1 MSLFI
6 HGILQHLESEPW
18 HYWLYFCSSCCLNFS
33 FSSSSSLSATAA
45 YETIVFLLLLLVVGL
60 HDCWHLYGL
69 VTASF
74 WIPAVLVLF
83 PFSFCIP
90 LLMWLEL
97 PFFKEGKREDS
108 TIAGLH
114 SGFKDN
120 LQLDKW
126 TVPTL
131 TQTALTFIQNFQ
143 IIGKFCGLE

>member
-1 MSLFI
+1 MHQDTEKLIKRKSEFVYTWNFTTFGIRALTLLAVFLFLLLFKLLLLLFLLSLC
-6 HGILQHLESEPW
+6 H
-18 HYWLYFCSSCCLNFS
+18 CSR
-33 FSSSSSLSATAA
+33 
-45 YETIVFLLLLLVVGL
+45 ETIVFLLLLLVVGL

-120 LQLDKW
+120 LQLDK
-126 TVPTL
+126 
-131 TQTALTFIQNFQ
+131 
-143 IIGKFCGLE
+143 